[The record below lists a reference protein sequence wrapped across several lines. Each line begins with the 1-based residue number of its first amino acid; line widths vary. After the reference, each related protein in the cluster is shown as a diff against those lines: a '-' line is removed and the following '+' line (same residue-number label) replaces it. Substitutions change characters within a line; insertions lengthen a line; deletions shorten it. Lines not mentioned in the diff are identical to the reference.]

1 MYIPAGI
8 GINKQYV
15 YAVHSHHDSLMS
27 TQDAETNWQ
36 FDIFGYADATPGN
49 SLSMLGFHLLKTT
62 GLVQEFQLNETKLA
76 ACLRKI
82 ESGYKPTN
90 PYHNSIHVASVLQM
104 THMLLVHGGV
114 MKSKVMDRVHQVAS
128 YWAAIVHDF
137 EHGGVNN
144 DFLVKTGAPLAIRYN
159 DSSPWENHH
168 LAASCQVLHQ
178 PEYCFPPV
186 SAPTCCAMHAV
197 LCHAVFADNAM
208 PCCALVCCSM
218 LYDAAPND

>member
-1 MYIPAGI
+1 MLCACSLCNHI
-8 GINKQYV
+8 K
-15 YAVHSHHDSLMS
+15 DWLMS
-27 TQDAETNWQ
+27 MQDAESNWQ
-36 FDIFGYADATPGN
+36 FDIFGYADATTGN
-49 SLSMLGFHLLKTT
+49 SLSMLGFHLFRTT

-82 ESGYKPTN
+82 ESGYNPTN

-128 YWAAIVHDF
+128 YWSAIVHDF

-144 DFLVKTGAPLAIRYN
+144 DFLVKTAAPLAIRYN

-168 LAASCQVLHQ
+168 LAASCQVLYQ

-186 SAPTCCAMHAV
+186 SSRHAV
-197 LCHAVFADNAM
+197 LRMLAV
-208 PCCALVCCSM
+208 PC
-218 LYDAAPND
+218 

>member
-1 MYIPAGI
+1 MSGEGQQRREICACSLC
-8 GINKQYV
+8 NHAK
-15 YAVHSHHDSLMS
+15 DWLMS
-27 TQDAETNWQ
+27 MQDAESNWQ
-36 FDIFGYADATPGN
+36 FDIFGYADATTGN
-49 SLSMLGFHLLKTT
+49 SLSMLGFHLFRTT

-82 ESGYKPTN
+82 ESGYNPTN

-128 YWAAIVHDF
+128 YWSAIVHDF

-144 DFLVKTGAPLAIRYN
+144 DFLVKTAAPLAIRYN

-168 LAASCQVLHQ
+168 LAASCQVLYQ

-186 SAPTCCAMHAV
+186 SLPTCCITHACRAM
-197 LCHAVFADNAM
+197 LTM
-208 PCCALVCCSM
+208 QCCAVICCAM
-218 LYDAAPND
+218 VYDAGVSLT

>member
-1 MYIPAGI
+1 M
-8 GINKQYV
+8 
-15 YAVHSHHDSLMS
+15 
-27 TQDAETNWQ
+27 QDAESNWQ
-36 FDIFGYADATPGN
+36 FDIFGYADATTGN
-49 SLSMLGFHLLKTT
+49 SLSMLGFHLFRTT

-82 ESGYKPTN
+82 ESGYNPTN

-128 YWAAIVHDF
+128 YWSAIVHDF

-144 DFLVKTGAPLAIRYN
+144 DFLVKTAAPLAIRYN

-168 LAASCQVLHQ
+168 LAASCQVLYQ

-186 SAPTCCAMHAV
+186 SLPTCCITHACRAM
-197 LCHAVFADNAM
+197 LTM
-208 PCCALVCCSM
+208 QCCAVICCAM
-218 LYDAAPND
+218 VYDAGVSLT